1 MMQPATMWS
10 SKNRSK
16 MVLTVRQYKQ
26 LILIIVSIVMPT
38 ITMAAAQN
46 LALSSTTPK
55 LVHGALAAA
64 ATSNSPSNCSN
75 VKHLFESQGINGAD
89 IPTQPITGKF
99 KASQFVSAIF
109 NKNAPIFSYYISI
122 STHERQFQKFYYVP
136 CKYACTFSYLNPM
149 KLNASSVSRSFARPS
164 DRQTVYPTKHPSI
177 RSFIRIFFV
186 THLLHVSC
194 VHIFRGHPNAN
205 EIRMRAISNVI
216 LSSFNVNIK

>member
-1 MMQPATMWS
+1 
-10 SKNRSK
+10 
-16 MVLTVRQYKQ
+16 MVLTVRQYTQ

-109 NKNAPIFSYYISI
+109 NENAPIFSYYISI

-149 KLNASSVSRSFARPS
+149 KLNASSVSRSFVRPT
-164 DRQTVYPTKHPSI
+164 DRPFIQPNIHPSVH
-177 RSFIRIFFV
+177 SFGFF
-186 THLLHVSC
+186 C
-194 VHIFRGHPNAN
+194 Y
-205 EIRMRAISNVI
+205 
-216 LSSFNVNIK
+216 SSFACVVRAYISGAPKCQ

>member
-1 MMQPATMWS
+1 
-10 SKNRSK
+10 
-16 MVLTVRQYKQ
+16 MVLTVRQYTQ

-149 KLNASSVSRSFARPS
+149 KLNASSVSRSFARPT

-177 RSFIRIFFV
+177 RSFIRIF
-186 THLLHVSC
+186 LLL
-194 VHIFRGHPNAN
+194 IFC
-205 EIRMRAISNVI
+205 MCRACIY
-216 LSSFNVNIK
+216 FGGTQMPMKFACAQYQM